1 MRCHPPEETLLGF
14 ATGDAD
20 LAQRVLAEAHLA
32 LCSPCRETVAE
43 MSAAGGRLLA
53 SLPARSPSAGLWE
66 RISSGL
72 SVPPAAGAAALN
84 AAYADELPLPP
95 AARTELPALA
105 PLRWRSAWKGSS
117 QFALIHADNHDRGFL
132 VAARAPRQ
140 SGFPAHQHCGPEDG
154 VVLAGGYDD
163 EFGSFEVGDYAVY
176 QPGSRHQPETDR
188 AEGCVILVRLELP
201 NRFLGWRGWAQRLFS

>member
-14 ATGDAD
+14 STGHAD

-32 LCSPCRETVAE
+32 ACAACRQTVAE
-43 MSAAGGRLLA
+43 MAAPGGRLLA

-66 RISSGL
+66 RISAGL
-72 SVPPAAGAAALN
+72 STPPGAGALAGSQSP
-84 AAYADELPLPP
+84 ADLLPLPA
-95 AARTELPALA
+95 AARAELPILR

-117 QFALIHADNHDRGFL
+117 QFALVHANPHDRGFL

-140 SGFPAHQHCGPEDG
+140 SGFPAHEHLGPEDG

-176 QPGSRHQPETDR
+176 EAGSRHRPETDR
-188 AEGCVILVRLELP
+188 QEGCVILVRLELP
-201 NRFLGWRGWAQRLFS
+201 NRFLGWRGLAQRLFS

>member
-14 ATGDAD
+14 SSGHAD

-32 LCSPCRETVAE
+32 MCSACRQTVAE
-43 MSAAGGRLLA
+43 MAAPGGRLLA
-53 SLPARSPSAGLWE
+53 SLPAQSPSAGLWE
-66 RISSGL
+66 RISSEL
-72 SVPPAAGAAALN
+72 SSSAVTGAGASHL
-84 AAYADELPLPP
+84 DELPLPP
-95 AARTELPALA
+95 AARTELPALGR
-105 PLRWRSAWKGSS
+105 LRWRSAWKGTS
-117 QFALIHADNHDRGFL
+117 QFALVHANPHDRGFL

-140 SGFPAHQHCGPEDG
+140 SGFPAHEHLGPEDG
-154 VVLAGGYDD
+154 VILAGGYDD

-176 QPGSRHQPETDR
+176 EAGSRHQPETDR